1 MMSVRGIGVSIAV
14 VLGATAG
21 FAHAD
26 ETVIVRGQVTAQTGV
41 DFLFSTSGENLVGQP
56 FDIKYQVF
64 DTNPQYTPFNQTFNP
79 PYGSSV
85 SGGYE
90 NGTSPVMASITIG
103 GAAYDDGGL
112 WTNGEALRK
121 APASGQS
128 EVYYQAE
135 DANWGPGDLDVWS
148 EISSATDPFVT
159 NPDYRT
165 ALTHA
170 VTSGDVA
177 TGGLTESYSDP
188 TNPFA
193 LDTAN
198 LTLTPTSISVLDTTT
213 QTGGGDPPGVP
224 EPATWSLLLLGVGTA
239 GIALRRRRSVA
250 AGVGRQVGRIAG
262 PG

>member
-1 MMSVRGIGVSIAV
+1 MSVRGIGFSIAA

-26 ETVIVRGQVTAQTGV
+26 ETVIVRGQVTAQSGI
-41 DFLFSTSGENLVGQP
+41 DLLFSTPNERLIGKP
-56 FDIKYQVF
+56 FYIKYQVF
-64 DTNPQYTPFNQTFNP
+64 DSNPESQPFNQTFNP

-85 SGGYE
+85 SGGYD

-103 GAAYDDGGL
+103 GATYDDGGL
-112 WTNGEALRK
+112 WTNGEALRQ

-148 EISSATDPFVT
+148 KISSATDPFVT

-165 ALTHA
+165 DLAHV
-170 VTSGDVA
+170 VTLGDVA

-188 TNPFA
+188 TNPMV
-193 LDTAN
+193 LDTVS
-198 LTLTPTSISVLDTTT
+198 LTLTPTSIVVFDNAVG
-213 QTGGGDPPGVP
+213 TGGGDPPGVP
-224 EPATWSLLLLGVGTA
+224 EPATWSLLLLGVGATGA
-239 GIALRRRRSVA
+239 VTRRRRRLA
-250 AGVGRQVGRIAG
+250 HQE
-262 PG
+262 